1 MKIAGWKLDPKGK
14 RTGQATPQ
22 KARQH
27 RKKIQALRQHLKQQT
42 KRSDR
47 GALFLAQGTFFDV
60 AK

>member
-42 KRSDR
+42 KRSDW
-47 GALFLAQGTFFDV
+47 GALFLV
-60 AK
+60 